1 MPSKKYEDTNVPAA
15 SLSGGEKC
23 GWMKKQG
30 GSVKSWKKRYFI
42 LKGRHLYYYTGPKDA
57 NFKGRLDLDPSSSV
71 SESPVKQSE
80 YALSVNTSKRIFVMY
95 SEGSQP
101 QQDRREWMD
110 AINAAIND
118 GSKQA
123 PDIRPSP
130 GTGVGNGN
138 SQPVHTPTP
147 EPTPSTGGTKP
158 PAAGTPRRRLEDA
171 KAAVSFLKDKQ
182 SKVYEFWAIW
192 ADSIPPKSELMPGG
206 AIEFI
211 VACSA
216 DMQKLTWRTNGPQS
230 IFIQRMVDFFWNV
243 GAPEDEIDR
252 LNDVG
257 ALINPVK
264 IGSWI
269 DMSKMGGMDGGWFF
283 PVEIPLR
290 LAMEAADQGTAIREF
305 GSWAESHS
313 ITTVFAVGRDMG
325 AAPPRQTEIRFRLP
339 GNTPEDQVR
348 VGLDA
353 FASFKFPPLPDAAL
367 NVLKNSRIEN
377 TPDAFVS
384 LSVITSTEGFVRLGL
399 LVPRPSP
406 SDVQA
411 LCRAAGTTP
420 DPVTSFEHS
429 IELSAGEGPLYVEY
443 QYLQKPFGYGV
454 YKEGFDIVFHYRI
467 GTDEMN

>member
-1 MPSKKYEDTNVPAA
+1 MPSKKYEDTGVSAP
-15 SLSGGEKC
+15 SLAGGEKC

-30 GSVKSWKKRYFI
+30 GSVRNWKRRYFI
-42 LKGRHLYYYTGPKDA
+42 LKGKHLYYYAGPKDA

-80 YALSVNTSKRIFVMY
+80 HALSVNTSKRIFTMY
-95 SEGSQP
+95 SEGTQP

-110 AINAAIND
+110 AINAAIKRCD
-118 GSKQA
+118 GSNKA
-123 PDIRPSP
+123 PESTPIPQPKPGIAVEPSP
-130 GTGVGNGN
+130 
-138 SQPVHTPTP
+138 S
-147 EPTPSTGGTKP
+147 P
-158 PAAGTPRRRLEDA
+158 PGSKAPPQGTPRKRLEDA

-192 ADSIPPKSELMPGG
+192 ADSIPPKSELMMGG
-206 AIEFI
+206 TIEFI

-290 LAMEAADQGTAIREF
+290 LAMEAADQGGAIREF
-305 GSWAESHS
+305 GTWAEGHG
-313 ITTVFAVGRDMG
+313 ITTAFAVGRDMG
-325 AAPPRQTEIRFRLP
+325 AAPPRQTELRFRLP
-339 GNTPEDQVR
+339 GNTAEDQIK

-353 FASFKFPPLPDAAL
+353 FSTFKFPALPEAAA
-367 NVLKNSRIEN
+367 NVLRSARVEN

-399 LVPRPSP
+399 MVPRPSA

-420 DPVTSFEHS
+420 DYIMGFES
-429 IELSAGEGPLYVEY
+429 QVELSPGEGPLYVEY

-467 GTDEMN
+467 GIEEFN